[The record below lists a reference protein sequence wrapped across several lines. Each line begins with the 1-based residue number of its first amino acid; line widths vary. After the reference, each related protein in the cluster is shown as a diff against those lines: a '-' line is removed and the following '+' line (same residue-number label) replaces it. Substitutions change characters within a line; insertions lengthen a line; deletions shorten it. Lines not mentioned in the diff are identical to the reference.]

1 MKSRTTLPTRPA
13 LMPLVIALQAHERTL
28 VTLRQHVPPDPLVRA
43 RTERLQE
50 HVQAVVDDL
59 SRALCS

>member
-1 MKSRTTLPTRPA
+1 MQSSSALPTRPA
-13 LMPLVIALQAHERTL
+13 LMPLVMALRAHERTL

-59 SRALCS
+59 CRVLCS

>member
-28 VTLRQHVPPDPLVRA
+28 VKLQEHVPPDPLVRA
-43 RTERLQE
+43 RTERLQAS
-50 HVQAVVDDL
+50 VQAVVDAL
-59 SRALCS
+59 LLALCS

>member
-13 LMPLVIALQAHERTL
+13 LMPLVMALRAHERTL

-43 RTERLQE
+43 RTERLQAS
-50 HVQAVVDDL
+50 VQAVVDDL
-59 SRALCS
+59 SRVLCS

>member
-1 MKSRTTLPTRPA
+1 MKSSSALPARPA
-13 LMPLVIALQAHERTL
+13 LVPLMMALQAHKRTL
-28 VTLRQHVPPDPLVRA
+28 VTLRAHVPPDPLVRA
-43 RTERLQE
+43 RTERLQA